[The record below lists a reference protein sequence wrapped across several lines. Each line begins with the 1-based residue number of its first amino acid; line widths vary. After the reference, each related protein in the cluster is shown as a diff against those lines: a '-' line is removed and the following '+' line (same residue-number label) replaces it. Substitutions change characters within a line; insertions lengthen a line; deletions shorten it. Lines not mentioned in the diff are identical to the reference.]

1 MSVRDQLVRWRYH
14 WHNAARFARDHPHS
28 ALVRLSG
35 LGIMVF
41 AAIYFVLPLYWLFS
55 AAFKA
60 PRTIDYPPSLIPEA
74 ISFEN
79 FVTIATETQFVGQYM
94 INSVLV
100 STGAVVIVLVL
111 ATPAGY
117 AFSRYDIKY
126 KQYLMVAILFV
137 QMIPFLAMI
146 IPLYRI
152 FSVVGL
158 LDTLFVI
165 TLLSA
170 ANTTP
175 VATWL
180 IKGYFDTVPDGLEEA
195 ARVGGASRFQAFRVI
210 VPLAKPAL
218 GAVALYAF
226 VGAWNQFIIPL
237 TFISSQ
243 SKWVFPVALYEF
255 ISLRGVVNWGLL
267 GAASLI
273 AMLPVL
279 ILFVVFQRQFVA
291 GLKGTEFK
299 G

>member
-1 MSVRDQLVRWRYH
+1 MS
-14 WHNAARFARDHPHS
+14 ARDSLVEWKFRLQNARDFTRKHPHS
-28 ALVRLSG
+28 ALVRLAG
-35 LGIMVF
+35 VAIMLLSAVF
-41 AAIYFVLPLYWLFS
+41 FVVPLYWLFIS
-55 AAFKA
+55 AFK
-60 PRTIDYPPSLIPEA
+60 PPNSIDYPPQLIPSEF
-74 ISFEN
+74 SLQN
-79 FVTIATETQFVGQYM
+79 FVTITTETEFVGLYLL
-94 INSVLV
+94 NSVAVAL
-100 STGAVVIVLVL
+100 GAVVIVLVL

-126 KQYLMVAILFV
+126 KQHLMVAILFV
-137 QMIPFLAMI
+137 QMIPFLAMV

-152 FSVVGL
+152 FSVLGL

-195 ARVGGASRFQAFRVI
+195 ARVGGASRLQAFRVI
-210 VPLAKPAL
+210 VPLARPAL
-218 GAVALYAF
+218 GAVSLYAF

-243 SKWVFPVALYEF
+243 SKWVYPVALYEF

-279 ILFVVFQRQFVA
+279 LLFVVFQRQFVA